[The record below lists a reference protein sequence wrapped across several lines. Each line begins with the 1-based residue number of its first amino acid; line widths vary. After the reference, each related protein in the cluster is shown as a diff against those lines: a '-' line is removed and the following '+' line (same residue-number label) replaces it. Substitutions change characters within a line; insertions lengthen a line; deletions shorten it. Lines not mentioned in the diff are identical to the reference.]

1 MPGNDKPTRVS
12 RRDVETCL
20 SFGLTTDSSPERI
33 QAAEVMAGVIA
44 ERAIRRETEASEIA
58 PFRCI
63 IWPPDEVGR
72 TSTR

>member
-44 ERAIRRETEASEIA
+44 ERAIRR
-58 PFRCI
+58 
-63 IWPPDEVGR
+63 
-72 TSTR
+72 